1 MPPLP
6 IYLINFIANAFAIIS
21 ACIITAKR
29 FAHAFIIDALNKT
42 EQLALTFDVENAING
57 IRIIETI
64 NPTRI
69 GNALFYFSMAYAL
82 IFSLLCLV
90 FTIICFKY
98 QKSNSIE

>member
-6 IYLINFIANAFAIIS
+6 IYLIYVIAIAFAIIS

-29 FAHAFIIDALNKT
+29 FGRCFIIDALNKT

-69 GNALFYFSMAYAL
+69 GNALFQFSMAYAL
-82 IFSLLCLV
+82 IFNLLCLV
-90 FTIICFKY
+90 FTIICIKY